1 MIDKVGIK
9 KIMFSDGVLLNQLY
23 NELPSSLGLSKDD
36 KVFLQSIGMR
46 MDQLEWKSNVS
57 LYKKEFGLDILY
69 ETIQAI
75 KFYSFESKIEV
86 EKYNPVRNG
95 YLSLIDFEIEGQK
108 KTIAL
113 KNKLDYLLPSGTQL
127 NRYEE
132 VRRK

>member
-1 MIDKVGIK
+1 M
-9 KIMFSDGVLLNQLY
+9 
-23 NELPSSLGLSKDD
+23 
-36 KVFLQSIGMR
+36 
-46 MDQLEWKSNVS
+46 
-57 LYKKEFGLDILY
+57 DILY

-75 KFYSFESKIEV
+75 KFSSFESKIEV
-86 EKYNPVRNG
+86 EKYNSVRNG

>member
-46 MDQLEWKSNVS
+46 MDQLELKSNVS

-75 KFYSFESKIEV
+75 KLSSF
-86 EKYNPVRNG
+86 
-95 YLSLIDFEIEGQK
+95 
-108 KTIAL
+108 
-113 KNKLDYLLPSGTQL
+113 
-127 NRYEE
+127 
-132 VRRK
+132 